1 MKKLARAFL
10 VVAFIFAI
18 SSGAFVAGIVVSPA
32 AQHVLHREQ
41 SLSPRVSPSAS
52 AEADTSVFW
61 EAWNIVQHQYYGNPV
76 GQQTLLRGAIEG
88 LVNAL
93 DDPYSA
99 YLTSDEVAG
108 SQSELNGD
116 LQSLG
121 MAIEKR
127 DGRLVVVAALAGSPA
142 QRAGIQ
148 SGDLIARI
156 GSRDTASLTL
166 SDALSLLRGPAGSRV
181 SLTIMRGDSAPLIVD
196 VNRDSL
202 TIPLVTGRMLSD
214 DIAYLQIAAVVA
226 SAPRDVITV
235 LQQLTDQEPRGLVLD
250 LRNNPGGFL
259 DAAVEIA
266 GQFIAD
272 GTIVSQHTRDGVI
285 TWSYSDNGKVLIVAG
300 PDGKQAIPVRNT
312 AMVTD
317 IKLVVLVNRGTASA
331 AEVLAAALQ
340 ERGQAILVGERTF
353 GKGSVSGDYVLSD
366 GSSVHITNGQWLSP
380 TGRNV
385 SGQGLMPDIP
395 IQDSPGDNDAIL
407 ARGIEYLLTGH

>member
-312 AMVTD
+312 AMATD

>member
-10 VVAFIFAI
+10 VVAFIFAV

-214 DIAYLQIAAVVA
+214 DVAYLQIAAVVA